1 MQVVKV
7 VGYQSGRGLST
18 IGLRYY
24 QVEMEESE
32 ELAITDPRAPGLS
45 R

>member
-1 MQVVKV
+1 MRVVKV
-7 VGYQSGRGLST
+7 AGYQSGCGQST

-24 QVEMEESE
+24 EVEMEESE
-32 ELAITDPRAPGLS
+32 ELAVTDPRAPGLS